1 MPFGP
6 ADQEIALETI
16 ERMGV
21 NLTPWEEDFIESLR
35 AHLNAGKKLS
45 ERQVDILERI
55 YAKRTG

>member
-21 NLTPWEEDFIESLR
+21 NLTSWEEDFIESLR
-35 AHLNAGKKLS
+35 EQMAAGRALT
-45 ERQVDILERI
+45 ERQAETLERI